1 MSGGQAHNIY
11 VMNGKIYTRMYADC
25 AGLSAGNCKSCVHA
39 KECTDS
45 CLIPDEPGGN
55 TEAHYDQSKKC

>member
-11 VMNGKIYTRMYADC
+11 VMNGKIYTRLYEDC
-25 AGLSAGNCKSCVHA
+25 AGLSASNCKSCVHA

-45 CLIPDEPGGN
+45 CLRPDEPGGN
-55 TEAHYDQSKKC
+55 TEARYDRSKKC